1 MKADPMPSRFVP
13 FMAIILTALALV
25 PGGAH
30 LLALPN
36 KIGLPQADY
45 FIVQGIYRGW
55 ALLGAVLIG
64 AMIANVVF
72 AVQLRR
78 AGGAFKLAGAV
89 LIAATLAIFFIWT
102 FPGNQATANWT
113 VAPADWEALR
123 GRWEYSHAVN
133 AVLTFLALCAVTAAA
148 LRASGAPPVTPD

>member
-1 MKADPMPSRFVP
+1 MM
-13 FMAIILTALALV
+13 
-25 PGGAH
+25 
-30 LLALPN
+30 
-36 KIGLPQADY
+36 
-45 FIVQGIYRGW
+45 
-55 ALLGAVLIG
+55 
-64 AMIANVVF
+64 ANVVF

-78 AGGAFKLAGAV
+78 AGAAFKLAAAGAV

-113 VAPADWEALR
+113 VATADWEALR